1 LLLYGTGG
9 LAYGNEKISE
19 NGFGT
24 AAGCTAAVAI
34 VCTSGSSTG
43 VGMGWTAGGGVE
55 YAVSRNWTVKAEY
68 LYYDLGSR
76 TLTLNDV
83 FGRFPANVQTFTDA
97 FRGNIVR
104 GGVNYKF

>member
-1 LLLYGTGG
+1 M
-9 LAYGNEKISE
+9 S
-19 NGFGT
+19 
-24 AAGCTAAVAI
+24 V
-34 VCTSGSSTG
+34 V
-43 VGMGWTAGGGVE
+43 GWTAGGGVE